1 MGEEYRMLSVSFYIG
16 ALERVW
22 GGGGEQRR
30 DWVGEYAIPCQFP
43 ELRRGTVKT
52 FILNYVNS
60 SHW

>member
-1 MGEEYRMLSVSFYIG
+1 MLSVSFYIG

-30 DWVGEYAIPCQFP
+30 NWVGEYAIPCQFP
-43 ELRRGTVKT
+43 ELFQGTMKT
-52 FILNYVNS
+52 FILNYVHS